1 MTFRISSSMIAI
13 LLMTSFAGCLAE
25 SENSSRDITIYINDA
40 NIMFEQSTPVC
51 GFEEDTYCHVVSVSF
66 ENQEGQDNSISKSKW
81 SAVSNNGG
89 LFEAV
94 EVEGNDM
101 CVSTYNCSII
111 LGFDIPEGEYIVEL
125 RWEEIGVDL
134 PNYDPTF
141 HGTYDT
147 QEQLSTKLAVIN
159 VYIHSLDDDADSL
172 SLIFELAPG
181 SETTNSSNVNW
192 TIICESESGD
202 ATEFAD
208 GDFYNATDI
217 EGNDRSTSELITGE
231 TYRLILQLQECRPE
245 PSTDHIFIITVKDGG
260 STYEE
265 LQYPSEINE
274 GDPVL

>member
-1 MTFRISSSMIAI
+1 MIAI
-13 LLMTSFAGCLAE
+13 LLMTSFAGCLAD
-25 SENSSRDITIYINDA
+25 SENSSRDINIHINDA
-40 NIMFEQSTPVC
+40 NIMFEQNTQVC

-66 ENQEGQDNSISKSKW
+66 DNQEGQDNSISKSKW

-94 EVEGNDM
+94 EAEGNDM

-125 RWEEIGVDL
+125 RWEEIGVNL
-134 PNYDPTF
+134 PSYDHPTF
-141 HGTYDT
+141 YGTYDT

-172 SLIFELAPG
+172 WLIFELAPG
-181 SETTNSSNVNW
+181 SQTTNSSNVNW

-202 ATEFAD
+202 ATELAD
-208 GDFYNATDI
+208 GDFSNATDI
-217 EGNDRSTSELITGE
+217 EGNDGSASELITGE
-231 TYRLILQLQECRPE
+231 TYQLILQLQECRPK
-245 PSTDHIFIITVKDGG
+245 PSTNHIFITTVKDGG
-260 STYEE
+260 STYEQ
-265 LQYPSEINE
+265 LQYPSEIKE